1 MATAAIARDLGAER
15 EKRLALLL
23 DFAERALVLAMI
35 IGFNIRILP
44 HHNESVCYLLIMVS
58 EGLTAFMILI
68 RRPGR
73 TLNTV
78 YGWTLAVLGTFAPL
92 LVVPTHAML
101 IPSSVA
107 ASVMTVGLFCA
118 ISAKLFLRRSFGIVP
133 ANRGIEREGPYKLV
147 RHPIYLGYVI
157 ANIGFLSVNASLW
170 NALVYASCWA
180 AIVLRIRAEE
190 EMLSTSPE
198 YAVYREQVRDRLI
211 PYVW

>member
-1 MATAAIARDLGAER
+1 MATAAITRDLGAER

-23 DFAERALVLAMI
+23 DFAERALVFAMI

-44 HHNESVCYLLIMVS
+44 HYSESICYLLIMVS
-58 EGLTAFMILI
+58 EGVTALMILI
-68 RRPGR
+68 RRPGK

-92 LVVPTHAML
+92 LIAPTHMTL

-107 ASVMTVGLFCA
+107 AAIMTVGLFCA

-157 ANIGFLSVNASLW
+157 ANIGFLSSNASAW
-170 NALVYASCWA
+170 NALVYVSCWA

-190 EMLSTSPE
+190 EVLSTSPE
-198 YAVYREQVRDRLI
+198 YAVYQAQVRYRLI
-211 PYVW
+211 PFVW

>member
-1 MATAAIARDLGAER
+1 MATAAIAADLGPER
-15 EKRLALLL
+15 DKRLALLL

-44 HHNESVCYLLIMVS
+44 HYGESVCYLLVMVS
-58 EGLTAFMILI
+58 EGLTALMILI

-92 LVVPTHAML
+92 LVAPTHATL
-101 IPSSVA
+101 VPTSVA
-107 ASVMTVGLFCA
+107 AAIMTVGLFVA

-147 RHPIYLGYVI
+147 RHPIYLGYLI
-157 ANIGFLSVNASLW
+157 ANIGFLGANASAF

-190 EMLSTSPE
+190 EVLSTSAE
-198 YAVYREQVRDRLI
+198 YAVYQAQVRYRLI
-211 PYVW
+211 PFVW